1 MLACVKRLLHPAVHA
16 LMCGSLKVV
25 GVTTVEEADANSLV
39 NFAVVSHP
47 AVHV

>member
-1 MLACVKRLLHPAVHA
+1 MCEAVALFHPAVHA
-16 LMCGSLKVV
+16 LMCVFPKVV

-39 NFAVVSHP
+39 KFAVVSHP